1 MNILLILRT
10 VVHLK
15 PMQLVFQ
22 VKGRLSKSKYK
33 SLDFRGTIE
42 ACSCV
47 PFIPKYRCLKNDTF
61 SFLNISDTFSSWNTT
76 TNGMLW
82 AYNLNYMDW
91 LQQEEIGFQEAS
103 AWIDRFIYDLPQNK
117 IGLDPYPI
125 ALRSINWIKFIV
137 QQYDNIGQE
146 KLCKWNS
153 SLYSQFSLLEKK
165 LEYHLLGNHLL
176 EDAYALFIGA
186 IYFKDKRMFEKYSK
200 LLLREL
206 KEQILSDGAHYEQ
219 SPMYHC
225 VLLDRL
231 LDCYNFAVHNERFS
245 GQKIVTQQLKN
256 YCLLMLGHL
265 ESIVYADKTYPLFND
280 SANGIAPDFKM
291 LIDYAER
298 LELQWQ
304 AIPLGTCGYR
314 KFQTERMEVMVDIG
328 NITAIYQAGHTHAD
342 TFTYELRFDGK
353 PIVVDTGVST
363 YNKSSRR
370 QYERSTEAHNT
381 VTISKRNSSE
391 VWGGFRMGKRAKVQ
405 LIQDDICCVEA
416 KHNGYGTDCY
426 RKFSIDNDTL
436 IISERIKSEAISHIH
451 LWHEERVE
459 KISQNEIVT
468 THARIKVENAD
479 HLELRDEMISTEYNV
494 FLPIKVIDIF
504 FKEQIIYNISIR

>member
-1 MNILLILRT
+1 MNFLLILRT

-15 PMQLVFQ
+15 PTQLVFQ

-42 ACSCV
+42 TCSCV

-91 LQQEEIGFQEAS
+91 LQQDDIDFQEACI
-103 AWIDRFIYDLPQNK
+103 WIDRFIHDLPQNQ

-137 QQYDNIGQE
+137 QQNDNIEQE
-146 KLCKWNS
+146 RLCKWNS
-153 SLYSQFSLLEKK
+153 CLYSQLSLLERK

-186 IYFKDKRMFEKYSK
+186 IYFKDKCMFEKSSK
-200 LLLREL
+200 LLLKEL

-225 VLLDRL
+225 ILLDRL
-231 LDCYNFAVHNERFS
+231 LDCYNFSKYNIRFL
-245 GQKIVTQQLKN
+245 GQLEITDKLKKYAQQ
-256 YCLLMLGHL
+256 MLGHL
-265 ESIVYADKTYPLFND
+265 ECILYADRTFPLFND
-280 SANGIAPDFKM
+280 SANKISPKPSALM
-291 LIDYAER
+291 DYAHR
-298 LELQWQ
+298 LGLQWQ
-304 AIPLGTCGYR
+304 KIPLNVCGYR
-314 KFQTERMEVMVDIG
+314 KFQTQRMEVIMDVG
-328 NITAIYQAGHTHAD
+328 NITATYQAGHTHAD
-342 TFTYELRFDGK
+342 TFTYELRFDGI

-363 YNKSSRR
+363 YDKTPRR

-381 VTISKRNSSE
+381 VTVGKQNSSE
-391 VWGGFRMGKRAKVQ
+391 VWGGFRVGKRAKVQ
-405 LIQDDICCVEA
+405 LLTDCVDYLEA
-416 KHNGYGTDCY
+416 KHNGYGIECY
-426 RKFSIDNDTL
+426 RKFIVDKDSLT
-436 IISERIKSEAISHIH
+436 ISERIKSEAISHIH
-451 LWHEERVE
+451 LWHEEMIE
-459 KISQNEIVT
+459 EISQNEIVT
-468 THARIKVENAD
+468 THARIKVENAVR
-479 HLELRDEMISTEYNV
+479 LELRDAMISTEYNV
-494 FLPIKVIDIF
+494 FLPIKVIDIY
-504 FKEQIIYNISIR
+504 FKEQTTYNISIR